1 MKKENLKI
9 NRAECIG
16 CGSCVSIAPGT
27 FELDDSGKAVVLDNI
42 TDDDE
47 TIQSGIDSC
56 PVFAI
61 KIKK

>member
-1 MKKENLKI
+1 MKKENIEI
-9 NRAECIG
+9 NKEECIG

-27 FELDDSGKAVVLDNI
+27 FDFDDEGKAKIIDNI
-42 TDDDE
+42 TDDEE

-61 KIKK
+61 KLKK